1 MKEQDVQGVE
11 VKKTGNKQ
19 WERDYGK
26 GDIEVVLSRG
36 DWQDWDDAINWLEEN
51 GEQDNELTPG
61 EAVAMA
67 EDLRDL
73 RDQGEPYSND
83 PNKVYKIAHQYR
95 AQHQNP

>member
-1 MKEQDVQGVE
+1 MKEKDVKGVE

-19 WERDYGK
+19 WERDYGE

-73 RDQGEPYSND
+73 RDQGEPYSSNSAE
-83 PNKVYKIAHQYR
+83 VYKKAHKFRSQHPR
-95 AQHQNP
+95 A

>member
-19 WERDYGK
+19 WERDYGE

-83 PNKVYKIAHQYR
+83 PNEVYNKAHQYR
-95 AQHQNP
+95 AQHQNQ